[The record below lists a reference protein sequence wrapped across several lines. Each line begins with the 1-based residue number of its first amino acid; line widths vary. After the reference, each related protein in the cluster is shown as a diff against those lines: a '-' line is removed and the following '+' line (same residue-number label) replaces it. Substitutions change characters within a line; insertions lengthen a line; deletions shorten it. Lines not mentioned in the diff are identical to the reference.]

1 MTPVKLMKNGRTWSV
16 PDISEDSNSDEYVVV
31 KQLPVNSAVPTTIDV
46 AEFLTS
52 GVNNVMIK
60 VTGTVTEVTTPAF
73 VYTVQLTSLSVD
85 AGNFKWWTA
94 YPAT

>member
-1 MTPVKLMKNGRTWSV
+1 MQW
-16 PDISEDSNSDEYVVV
+16 SNSY
-31 KQLPVNSAVPTTIDV
+31 LFNSAVPTTIDV

-60 VTGTVTEVTTPAF
+60 VTGTVTEVTTLAF

-94 YPAT
+94 YTGNLKAFL